1 MCKCIYIYRRNEKKK
16 KKGKSMVENPAVDI
30 GWKEPVS
37 PERELKIY
45 F

>member
-1 MCKCIYIYRRNEKKK
+1 MYTRTGEIKIKRRD
-16 KKGKSMVENPAVDI
+16 GKSMVGNPAVDI